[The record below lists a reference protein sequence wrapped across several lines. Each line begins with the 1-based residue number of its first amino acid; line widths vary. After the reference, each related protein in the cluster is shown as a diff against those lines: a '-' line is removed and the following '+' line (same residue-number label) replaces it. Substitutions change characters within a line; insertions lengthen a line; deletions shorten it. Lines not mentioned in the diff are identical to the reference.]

1 MAEAQ
6 AAAVQRLQSFVTESS
21 WSATTMNERRLELLQ
36 ADARTTMHERGVLIL
51 DDAGDRKS
59 GTHTAPVGRQYL
71 GSVGKI
77 DNGIVVVSTVWADE
91 PRYYQLHAAP
101 YTPARRLPKARADP
115 AFRTKPQI
123 ALQLDWRRIAA
134 GMLFRAIVADSGY
147 GENPTFTA
155 ALLEDQ
161 RGDLGACRSGA
172 HTSRDSRS
180 IKVEGIPSVA
190 PGRSPL
196 SRRSYGELM
205 G

>member
-123 ALQLDWRRIAA
+123 ALQLI
-134 GMLFRAIVADSGY
+134 G
-147 GENPTFTA
+147 A
-155 ALLEDQ
+155 ALLP
-161 RGDLGACRSGA
+161 GCSFARSWRTA
-172 HTSRDSRS
+172 AMAR
-180 IKVEGIPSVA
+180 IP
-190 PGRSPL
+190 PL
-196 SRRSYGELM
+196 PQLS
-205 G
+205 